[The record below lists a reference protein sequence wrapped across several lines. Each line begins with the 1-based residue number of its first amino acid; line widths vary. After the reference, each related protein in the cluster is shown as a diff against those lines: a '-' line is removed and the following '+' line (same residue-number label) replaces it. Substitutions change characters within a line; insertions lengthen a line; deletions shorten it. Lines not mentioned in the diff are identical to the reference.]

1 MVNVILMMA
10 RRYVALLVVVLFLTI
25 AHALHQH
32 GHPKKRHSLL
42 AKRNPVKENAEAKNI
57 ASSTSNNTNLQNSK
71 SEPNTTAKNDI
82 DKNEKKLQ
90 SSEITNQNI
99 KSNTSVDKSEFNT
112 SVPNADNSTY
122 IDGKRNN
129 TASDNSTVDV
139 ISKFN
144 LTKPYKTNQ
153 ETNAT
158 ALKQMDK
165 SNGNVT
171 ISKNETGT
179 SIGAITLSPLSS
191 TSNSSLLKFERKLNS
206 TKSNNLSLD
215 NKVANITENETLSN
229 SDGKLLNITQ
239 KSSSVN
245 SSATM
250 LNETDSNHDN
260 KTFIDNSINL
270 NQRLLNAS
278 AKSFN
283 KSQTIENQSQTIENQ
298 VLRNKQND
306 TTSFDARK
314 RSHDKKHGIVK
325 HNHGRLHHKIVT
337 SKRSK
342 YEKIHVQER
351 NIETTKNKDKQEL
364 IIQRRSFVFPL
375 RKKTKTR
382 NNEKQKKKFNIITG
396 KKRSDDIEKAK
407 IRKRMEEKAN
417 ASKEAEVER
426 RANEQLHRLRKMK
439 DHFDNFVNAIDKKE
453 KENDLRAQIKDSQI
467 KLKEEEKLNQMNR
480 EIKHLSEENDNEN
493 KESSSLDTSKDTK
506 DNLSKLDESTEEN
519 TDGKNEILK
528 LKGKLKNQ
536 DEDDKDFH
544 ADDNT
549 KEPRVNSTNDS
560 DIHDQQASLMKSKG
574 EYNLM
579 SKKNQS
585 QISLENLSASS
596 TVNEDDVTKH
606 NLPTIHK
613 DETNTSKV
621 SKKGLAGKSITN
633 LVDHKHKV
641 TNEALRK
648 HSAKINHRKSLHAEV
663 SHVKPQMTNDMRP
676 HDYIYLNKT
685 RAVNE
690 KLPNNLPNTKI
701 PLTFKSANPKNILKN
716 HPVASNKQGN
726 QARKRNVNN
735 ETKLNVTRKLG
746 NQSESNIE
754 AIQSKLNETSGN
766 TEKNETIQSNLPSN
780 LKPMRG
786 KKNKN
791 KTNDKDEQTETVFT
805 FDGSST
811 NSVNNSK
818 PEEPSDINRKRLQEM
833 KDFLKNQHNDLN
845 YRSMIMKPLYVARR
859 SIEVSRKRGKN
870 YSGKKLFS

>member
-1 MVNVILMMA
+1 MA

-32 GHPKKRHSLL
+32 SHPKKRHSLL
-42 AKRNPVKENAEAKNI
+42 AKRNPAKENGEANNI
-57 ASSTSNNTNLQNSK
+57 TSSTSYNMNLQNSK

-99 KSNTSVDKSEFNT
+99 KSNTSVGKSEFNI

-122 IDGKRNN
+122 IDGKMNN

-139 ISKFN
+139 ILKFN

-153 ETNAT
+153 ETNVT
-158 ALKQMDK
+158 ASKQMDK
-165 SNGNVT
+165 SNGNAT

-215 NKVANITENETLSN
+215 NKVANTTENETLSN

-250 LNETDSNHDN
+250 LNETDNNHDN

-270 NQRLLNAS
+270 NQRLLNTS

-283 KSQTIENQSQTIENQ
+283 KSQAIENQ
-298 VLRNKQND
+298 VLMNKQNV

-351 NIETTKNKDKQEL
+351 NIETTKNKGKQKL

-375 RKKTKTR
+375 RQKTKTR
-382 NNEKQKKKFNIITG
+382 NNEKQKKKFNISTG

-453 KENDLRAQIKDSQI
+453 KENDLRAQIKESQI
-467 KLKEEEKLNQMNR
+467 KLKDEEKLNQMNR
-480 EIKHLSEENDNEN
+480 EIKHLSEENDNQN

-506 DNLSKLDESTEEN
+506 DSLSKLDESTEEN
-519 TDGKNEILK
+519 TDGKNKILK

-544 ADDNT
+544 ADENT

-560 DIHDQQASLMKSKG
+560 DIHDQQASLMKSIG

-613 DETNTSKV
+613 DETNTSEV

-633 LVDHKHKV
+633 LVDHIDKV

-663 SHVKPQMTNDMRP
+663 SHVKPQMTNNMRP

-690 KLPNNLPNTKI
+690 KLPSNLPNTKI

-716 HPVASNKQGN
+716 HSVASNKQGN
-726 QARKRNVNN
+726 QARKRNVND
-735 ETKLNVTRKLG
+735 ETNLNVTSELG
-746 NQSESNIE
+746 NQSESSNIK

-766 TEKNETIQSNLPSN
+766 TEKNKTIQSSLPSN

-818 PEEPSDINRKRLQEM
+818 PEEPSDINRK
-833 KDFLKNQHNDLN
+833 
-845 YRSMIMKPLYVARR
+845 
-859 SIEVSRKRGKN
+859 GC
-870 YSGKKLFS
+870 KK

>member
-1 MVNVILMMA
+1 MA

-32 GHPKKRHSLL
+32 SHPKKRHSLL
-42 AKRNPVKENAEAKNI
+42 AKRNPAKENGEANNI
-57 ASSTSNNTNLQNSK
+57 TSSTSYNMNLQNSK

-99 KSNTSVDKSEFNT
+99 KSNTSVGKSEFNI

-122 IDGKRNN
+122 IDGKMNS

-153 ETNAT
+153 ESNAT
-158 ALKQMDK
+158 ASKQMDK
-165 SNGNVT
+165 SNGNAT

-250 LNETDSNHDN
+250 LNETDNNHDN
-260 KTFIDNSINL
+260 NTFIDNSINL
-270 NQRLLNAS
+270 NQRLLNTS

-283 KSQTIENQSQTIENQ
+283 KSQAIENQ
-298 VLRNKQND
+298 VLMNKQNV

-351 NIETTKNKDKQEL
+351 NIETTKNKGKQEL

-375 RKKTKTR
+375 RQKTKTR
-382 NNEKQKKKFNIITG
+382 NNEKQKKKFNISTG

-453 KENDLRAQIKDSQI
+453 KENDLRAQIKESQI
-467 KLKEEEKLNQMNR
+467 KLKDEEKLNQMKW
-480 EIKHLSEENDNEN
+480 EIKHLSEENDNQN
-493 KESSSLDTSKDTK
+493 KESSSLDTSKDAK
-506 DNLSKLDESTEEN
+506 DSLSKLDESTEEN
-519 TDGKNEILK
+519 TDGKNKILK

-544 ADDNT
+544 ADENT

-560 DIHDQQASLMKSKG
+560 DIHDQQASLMKSIG

-633 LVDHKHKV
+633 LVDHIDKV

-663 SHVKPQMTNDMRP
+663 SHVKPQMTNNMRP

-690 KLPNNLPNTKI
+690 KLPNNLSNTKI

-726 QARKRNVNN
+726 QARKRNVND
-735 ETKLNVTRKLG
+735 ETKLNVTSELG
-746 NQSESNIE
+746 NQSESSNIK

-766 TEKNETIQSNLPSN
+766 TEKNKTIQSSLPSN
-780 LKPMRG
+780 LKPMKG

-811 NSVNNSK
+811 SSVNNSK

-833 KDFLKNQHNDLN
+833 KDFLKNQHKDLN

-870 YSGKKLFS
+870 YSGKKFFS

>member
-1 MVNVILMMA
+1 MA

-32 GHPKKRHSLL
+32 SHPKKRHSLL
-42 AKRNPVKENAEAKNI
+42 AKRNPAKENGEANNI
-57 ASSTSNNTNLQNSK
+57 TSSTSYNMNLQNSK

-99 KSNTSVDKSEFNT
+99 KSNTSVGKSEFNI

-122 IDGKRNN
+122 IDGKMNN

-139 ISKFN
+139 ILKFN

-153 ETNAT
+153 ETNVT
-158 ALKQMDK
+158 ASKQMDK
-165 SNGNVT
+165 SNGNAT

-215 NKVANITENETLSN
+215 NKVANTTENETLSN

-250 LNETDSNHDN
+250 LNETDNNHDN

-270 NQRLLNAS
+270 NQRLLNTS

-283 KSQTIENQSQTIENQ
+283 KSQAIENQ
-298 VLRNKQND
+298 VLMNKQNV

-351 NIETTKNKDKQEL
+351 NIETTKNKGKQKL

-375 RKKTKTR
+375 RQKTKTR
-382 NNEKQKKKFNIITG
+382 NNEKQKKKFSISTG

-453 KENDLRAQIKDSQI
+453 KENDLRAQIKESQI
-467 KLKEEEKLNQMNR
+467 KLKDEEKLNQMNR
-480 EIKHLSEENDNEN
+480 EIKHLSEENDNQN

-506 DNLSKLDESTEEN
+506 DSLSKLDESTEEN
-519 TDGKNEILK
+519 TDGKNKILK

-544 ADDNT
+544 ADENT

-560 DIHDQQASLMKSKG
+560 DIHDQQASLMKSIG

-613 DETNTSKV
+613 DETNTSEV

-633 LVDHKHKV
+633 LVDHIDKV

-663 SHVKPQMTNDMRP
+663 SHVKPQMTNNMRP

-690 KLPNNLPNTKI
+690 KLPSNLPNTKI

-716 HPVASNKQGN
+716 HSVASNKQGN
-726 QARKRNVNN
+726 QARKRNVND
-735 ETKLNVTRKLG
+735 ETNLNVTSELG
-746 NQSESNIE
+746 NQSESSNIK

-766 TEKNETIQSNLPSN
+766 TEKNKTIQSSLPSN

-818 PEEPSDINRKRLQEM
+818 PEEPSDINRK
-833 KDFLKNQHNDLN
+833 
-845 YRSMIMKPLYVARR
+845 
-859 SIEVSRKRGKN
+859 GC
-870 YSGKKLFS
+870 KK

>member
-1 MVNVILMMA
+1 MA

-42 AKRNPVKENAEAKNI
+42 AKRNPAKENGEANNI
-57 ASSTSNNTNLQNSK
+57 TSSTSYNMNLQNSK

-99 KSNTSVDKSEFNT
+99 KSNTSVGKSEFNI

-122 IDGKRNN
+122 IDGKMNN

-139 ISKFN
+139 ILKFN

-153 ETNAT
+153 ETNVT
-158 ALKQMDK
+158 ASKQMDK
-165 SNGNVT
+165 SNGNAT

-215 NKVANITENETLSN
+215 NKVANTTENETLSN

-250 LNETDSNHDN
+250 LNETDNNHDN

-270 NQRLLNAS
+270 NQRLLNTS

-283 KSQTIENQSQTIENQ
+283 KSQAIENQ
-298 VLRNKQND
+298 VLMNKQNV

-325 HNHGRLHHKIVT
+325 HNLGRLHHKIVT

-351 NIETTKNKDKQEL
+351 NIETTKNKGKQEL

-375 RKKTKTR
+375 RQKTKTR
-382 NNEKQKKKFNIITG
+382 NNEKQKKKFNISTG

-453 KENDLRAQIKDSQI
+453 KENDLRAQIKESQI
-467 KLKEEEKLNQMNR
+467 KLKDEEKLNQMNR
-480 EIKHLSEENDNEN
+480 EIKHLSEENDNQN

-506 DNLSKLDESTEEN
+506 DSLSKLDESTEEN
-519 TDGKNEILK
+519 TDGKNKILK

-544 ADDNT
+544 ADENT

-560 DIHDQQASLMKSKG
+560 DIHDQQASLMKSIG

-633 LVDHKHKV
+633 LVDHIDKV

-663 SHVKPQMTNDMRP
+663 SHVKPQMTNNMRP

-690 KLPNNLPNTKI
+690 KLPSNLPNTKI

-716 HPVASNKQGN
+716 HSVASTKQGN
-726 QARKRNVNN
+726 QARKRNVND
-735 ETKLNVTRKLG
+735 ETKLNVTSELG
-746 NQSESNIE
+746 NQSESSNIK

-766 TEKNETIQSNLPSN
+766 TEKNKTIQSSLPSN

-833 KDFLKNQHNDLN
+833 KDFLKNQHKDLN

-870 YSGKKLFS
+870 YSGKKFFS

>member
-1 MVNVILMMA
+1 MA

-32 GHPKKRHSLL
+32 SHPKKRHSLL
-42 AKRNPVKENAEAKNI
+42 AKRNPAKENGEANNI
-57 ASSTSNNTNLQNSK
+57 TSSTSYNMNLQNSK

-99 KSNTSVDKSEFNT
+99 KSNTSVGKSEFNI
-112 SVPNADNSTY
+112 SVPNAHNSTY
-122 IDGKRNN
+122 IDGKMNN

-139 ISKFN
+139 ILKFN

-153 ETNAT
+153 ETNVT
-158 ALKQMDK
+158 ASKQMDK
-165 SNGNVT
+165 SNGNAT

-215 NKVANITENETLSN
+215 NKVANTTENETLSN

-250 LNETDSNHDN
+250 LNETDNNHDN

-270 NQRLLNAS
+270 NQRLLNTS

-283 KSQTIENQSQTIENQ
+283 KSQAIENQ
-298 VLRNKQND
+298 VLMNKQNV

-314 RSHDKKHGIVK
+314 RSQDKKHGIVK

-351 NIETTKNKDKQEL
+351 NIETTKNKGKQEL

-375 RKKTKTR
+375 RQKTKTR
-382 NNEKQKKKFNIITG
+382 NNEKQKKKFNISTG

-453 KENDLRAQIKDSQI
+453 KENDLRAQIKESQI
-467 KLKEEEKLNQMNR
+467 KLKDEEKLNQMNR
-480 EIKHLSEENDNEN
+480 EIKHLSEENDNQN

-506 DNLSKLDESTEEN
+506 DSLSKLDESTEEN
-519 TDGKNEILK
+519 TDGKNKILK

-544 ADDNT
+544 ADENT

-560 DIHDQQASLMKSKG
+560 DIHDQQASLMKSIG

-633 LVDHKHKV
+633 LVDHIDKV

-663 SHVKPQMTNDMRP
+663 SHVKPQMTNNMRP

-690 KLPNNLPNTKI
+690 KLPSNLPNTKI

-716 HPVASNKQGN
+716 HSVVSNKQGN
-726 QARKRNVNN
+726 QARKRNVND
-735 ETKLNVTRKLG
+735 ETKLNVTSELG
-746 NQSESNIE
+746 NQSESSNIK

-766 TEKNETIQSNLPSN
+766 TEKNKTIQSSLPSN

-811 NSVNNSK
+811 SSVNNSK

-833 KDFLKNQHNDLN
+833 KDFLKNQHKDLN

-870 YSGKKLFS
+870 YSGKKFFS

>member
-10 RRYVALLVVVLFLTI
+10 RRYVALVVVVLFLTI

-32 GHPKKRHSLL
+32 GHPKKGHSLL
-42 AKRNPVKENAEAKNI
+42 AKRNPAKENGEANSI
-57 ASSTSNNTNLQNSK
+57 TSSTSYNTNLQNSK

-99 KSNTSVDKSEFNT
+99 KSNTSVGKSEFNT

-122 IDGKRNN
+122 IDGKMNS

-158 ALKQMDK
+158 ASKQMDK
-165 SNGNVT
+165 SNGNAT

-250 LNETDSNHDN
+250 LNETDNNHDN

-270 NQRLLNAS
+270 NQRLLNTS

-283 KSQTIENQSQTIENQ
+283 KSQAIENQ
-298 VLRNKQND
+298 VLMNKQNV

-351 NIETTKNKDKQEL
+351 NIETTKNKGKQEL

-375 RKKTKTR
+375 RQKTKTR
-382 NNEKQKKKFNIITG
+382 NNEKQKKKFNISTG

-453 KENDLRAQIKDSQI
+453 KENDLRAQIKESQI
-467 KLKEEEKLNQMNR
+467 KLKDEEKLNQMNR
-480 EIKHLSEENDNEN
+480 EIKHLSEENDNQN

-506 DNLSKLDESTEEN
+506 DSLSKLDESTEEN
-519 TDGKNEILK
+519 TDGKNKILK

-544 ADDNT
+544 ADENT

-560 DIHDQQASLMKSKG
+560 DIHDQQASLMKSIG

-613 DETNTSKV
+613 DETNTSKL

-633 LVDHKHKV
+633 LVDHIDKV

-663 SHVKPQMTNDMRP
+663 SHVKPQMTNNMRP

-690 KLPNNLPNTKI
+690 KLPSNLPNTKI

-716 HPVASNKQGN
+716 HSVASNKQGN
-726 QARKRNVNN
+726 QARKRNVND
-735 ETKLNVTRKLG
+735 ETKLNVTSELG
-746 NQSESNIE
+746 NQSESSNIK

-766 TEKNETIQSNLPSN
+766 TEKNKTIQSSLPSN

-833 KDFLKNQHNDLN
+833 KDFLKNQHKDLN

-870 YSGKKLFS
+870 YSGKKFFS

>member
-1 MVNVILMMA
+1 MA
-10 RRYVALLVVVLFLTI
+10 RRYVALLAVVLFLTI

-32 GHPKKRHSLL
+32 GHPKKRHLLL
-42 AKRNPVKENAEAKNI
+42 AKRNPAKENAEANNI
-57 ASSTSNNTNLQNSK
+57 TSSTSYNMNLQNSK

-99 KSNTSVDKSEFNT
+99 KSNMSVGKSEFNT

-122 IDGKRNN
+122 IDGKMNN

-153 ETNAT
+153 ESNAT
-158 ALKQMDK
+158 ASKQMDK
-165 SNGNVT
+165 SNGNAT

-270 NQRLLNAS
+270 NQRLLNTS

-283 KSQTIENQSQTIENQ
+283 KSQAIENQ
-298 VLRNKQND
+298 VLMNKQNV

-351 NIETTKNKDKQEL
+351 NIETTKNKGKQEL

-375 RKKTKTR
+375 RQKTKTR
-382 NNEKQKKKFNIITG
+382 NNEKQKKKFNISTG

-453 KENDLRAQIKDSQI
+453 KENDLRAQIKESQI
-467 KLKEEEKLNQMNR
+467 KLKDEEKLNQMKW
-480 EIKHLSEENDNEN
+480 EIKHLSEENDNQN
-493 KESSSLDTSKDTK
+493 KESSSLDTSKDAK
-506 DNLSKLDESTEEN
+506 DSLSKLDESTEEN
-519 TDGKNEILK
+519 TNGKNKILK

-544 ADDNT
+544 ADENT

-560 DIHDQQASLMKSKG
+560 DIHDQQASLMKSIG

-633 LVDHKHKV
+633 LVDHIDKV

-663 SHVKPQMTNDMRP
+663 SHVKPQMTNNMRP

-690 KLPNNLPNTKI
+690 KLPSNLPNTKI

-716 HPVASNKQGN
+716 HSVASNKQGN
-726 QARKRNVNN
+726 QARKRNVND
-735 ETKLNVTRKLG
+735 ETKLNVTSELG
-746 NQSESNIE
+746 NQSESSNIE
-754 AIQSKLNETSGN
+754 AIQSKLNKTSGN
-766 TEKNETIQSNLPSN
+766 TEKNKTIQSSLPSN
-780 LKPMRG
+780 LKPMKG

-833 KDFLKNQHNDLN
+833 KDFLKNQHKDLN

-870 YSGKKLFS
+870 YSGKKFFS

>member
-1 MVNVILMMA
+1 MA

-32 GHPKKRHSLL
+32 SHPKKRHSLL
-42 AKRNPVKENAEAKNI
+42 AKRNPAKENGEANNI
-57 ASSTSNNTNLQNSK
+57 TSSTSYNMNLQNSK

-99 KSNTSVDKSEFNT
+99 KSNTSVGKSEFNI

-122 IDGKRNN
+122 IDGKMNN

-139 ISKFN
+139 ILKFN

-153 ETNAT
+153 ETNVT
-158 ALKQMDK
+158 ASKQMDK
-165 SNGNVT
+165 SNGNAT

-215 NKVANITENETLSN
+215 NKVANTTENETLSN

-250 LNETDSNHDN
+250 LNETDNNHDN
-260 KTFIDNSINL
+260 NTFIDNSINL
-270 NQRLLNAS
+270 NQRLLNTS

-283 KSQTIENQSQTIENQ
+283 KSQAIENQ
-298 VLRNKQND
+298 VLMNKQNV

-351 NIETTKNKDKQEL
+351 NIETTKNKGKQEL

-375 RKKTKTR
+375 RQKTKTR
-382 NNEKQKKKFNIITG
+382 NNEKQKKKFNISTG

-453 KENDLRAQIKDSQI
+453 KENDLRAQIKESQI
-467 KLKEEEKLNQMNR
+467 KLKDEEKLNQMKW
-480 EIKHLSEENDNEN
+480 EIKHLSEENDNQN

-506 DNLSKLDESTEEN
+506 DSLSKLDESTEEN
-519 TDGKNEILK
+519 TDGKNKILK

-544 ADDNT
+544 ADENT

-560 DIHDQQASLMKSKG
+560 DIHDQQASLMKSIG

-633 LVDHKHKV
+633 LVDHIDKV

-663 SHVKPQMTNDMRP
+663 SHVKPQMTNNMRP

-690 KLPNNLPNTKI
+690 KLPNNLSNTKI

-716 HPVASNKQGN
+716 HSVASNKQGN
-726 QARKRNVNN
+726 QARKRNVND
-735 ETKLNVTRKLG
+735 ETKLNVTSELG
-746 NQSESNIE
+746 NQSESSNIE
-754 AIQSKLNETSGN
+754 AIQSKLNKTSGN
-766 TEKNETIQSNLPSN
+766 TEKNKTIQSSLPSN
-780 LKPMRG
+780 LKPMKG

-811 NSVNNSK
+811 SSVNNSK

-833 KDFLKNQHNDLN
+833 KDFLKNQHKDLN

-870 YSGKKLFS
+870 YSGKKFFS

>member
-1 MVNVILMMA
+1 MA
-10 RRYVALLVVVLFLTI
+10 RRYVALLAVVLFLTI

-32 GHPKKRHSLL
+32 GHPKKRHLLL
-42 AKRNPVKENAEAKNI
+42 AKRNPAKENAEANNI
-57 ASSTSNNTNLQNSK
+57 TSSTSYNMNLQNSK

-99 KSNTSVDKSEFNT
+99 KSNMSVGKSEFNT

-122 IDGKRNN
+122 IDGKMNN

-158 ALKQMDK
+158 ASKQMDK
-165 SNGNVT
+165 SNGNAT

-270 NQRLLNAS
+270 NQRLLNTS

-283 KSQTIENQSQTIENQ
+283 KSQAIENQ
-298 VLRNKQND
+298 VLMNKQNV

-351 NIETTKNKDKQEL
+351 NIETTKNKGKQEL

-375 RKKTKTR
+375 RQKTKTR
-382 NNEKQKKKFNIITG
+382 NNEKQKKKFNISTG

-453 KENDLRAQIKDSQI
+453 KENDLRAQIKESQI
-467 KLKEEEKLNQMNR
+467 KLKDEEKLNQMKW
-480 EIKHLSEENDNEN
+480 EIKHLSEENDNQN
-493 KESSSLDTSKDTK
+493 KESSSLDTSKDAK
-506 DNLSKLDESTEEN
+506 DSLSKLDESTEEN
-519 TDGKNEILK
+519 TNGKNKILK

-544 ADDNT
+544 ADENT

-560 DIHDQQASLMKSKG
+560 DIHDQQASLMKSIG

-633 LVDHKHKV
+633 LVDHIDKV

-663 SHVKPQMTNDMRP
+663 SHVKPQMTNNMRP

-690 KLPNNLPNTKI
+690 KLPSNLPNTKI

-716 HPVASNKQGN
+716 HSVASNKQGN
-726 QARKRNVNN
+726 QARKRNVND
-735 ETKLNVTRKLG
+735 ETKLNVTSELG
-746 NQSESNIE
+746 NQSESSNIE
-754 AIQSKLNETSGN
+754 AIQSKLNKTSGN
-766 TEKNETIQSNLPSN
+766 TEKNKTIQSSLPSN
-780 LKPMRG
+780 LKPMKG

-833 KDFLKNQHNDLN
+833 KDFLKNQHKDLN

-870 YSGKKLFS
+870 YSGKKFFS

>member
-1 MVNVILMMA
+1 MA
-10 RRYVALLVVVLFLTI
+10 RRYVALLAVVLFLTI

-32 GHPKKRHSLL
+32 GHPKKRHLLL
-42 AKRNPVKENAEAKNI
+42 AKRNPAKENAEANNI
-57 ASSTSNNTNLQNSK
+57 TSSTSYNMNLQNSK

-99 KSNTSVDKSEFNT
+99 KSNTSVGKSEFNT

-122 IDGKRNN
+122 IDGKMNS

-153 ETNAT
+153 ESNAT
-158 ALKQMDK
+158 ASKQMDK
-165 SNGNVT
+165 SNGNAT

-270 NQRLLNAS
+270 NQRLLNTS

-283 KSQTIENQSQTIENQ
+283 KSQAIENQ
-298 VLRNKQND
+298 VLMNKQNV

-351 NIETTKNKDKQEL
+351 NIETTKNKGKQEL

-375 RKKTKTR
+375 RQKTKTR
-382 NNEKQKKKFNIITG
+382 NNEKQKKKFNISTG

-453 KENDLRAQIKDSQI
+453 KENDLRAQIKESQI
-467 KLKEEEKLNQMNR
+467 KLKDEEKLNQMKW
-480 EIKHLSEENDNEN
+480 EIKHLSEENDNQN
-493 KESSSLDTSKDTK
+493 KESSSLDTSKDAK
-506 DNLSKLDESTEEN
+506 DSLSKLDESTEEN
-519 TDGKNEILK
+519 TNGKNKILK

-544 ADDNT
+544 ADENT

-560 DIHDQQASLMKSKG
+560 DIHDQQASLMKSIG

-633 LVDHKHKV
+633 LVDHIDKV

-663 SHVKPQMTNDMRP
+663 SHVKPQMTNNMRP

-690 KLPNNLPNTKI
+690 KLPNNLSNTKI

-726 QARKRNVNN
+726 QARKRNVND
-735 ETKLNVTRKLG
+735 ETKLNVTSELG
-746 NQSESNIE
+746 NQSESSNIE
-754 AIQSKLNETSGN
+754 AIQSKLNKTSGN
-766 TEKNETIQSNLPSN
+766 TEKNKTIQSSLPSN
-780 LKPMRG
+780 LKPMKG

-833 KDFLKNQHNDLN
+833 KDFLKNQHKDLN

-870 YSGKKLFS
+870 YSGKKFFS